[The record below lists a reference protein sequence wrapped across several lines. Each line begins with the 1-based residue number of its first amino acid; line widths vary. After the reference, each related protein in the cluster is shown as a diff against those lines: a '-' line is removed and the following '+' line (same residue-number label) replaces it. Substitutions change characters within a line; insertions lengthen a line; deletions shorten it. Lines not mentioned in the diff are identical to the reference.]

1 MHEADIC
8 PGTIERRAQAF
19 MAGYPLAGSPIRRG
33 DVLKAIETTCS
44 AVGDDLSSRQVDVDV
59 RTREGALT
67 LGLTLS
73 DRFAKRAMD
82 LLLTALLLPF
92 LLPLFA
98 VVALLVKLT
107 SPGPVLFRQRRV
119 GFRGREFHMYKFRTM
134 FVDAEQRLHEDAHLS
149 EIYRENGYK
158 VPAHIDPR
166 QTKIG
171 KTLRSTSLDELPQLL
186 NVIRGNM
193 SLVGPRPVVEEQ
205 MPDYG
210 HVAAAYTASRP
221 GITGMWQVSGRSD
234 VSFPLR
240 AHLDVENLR
249 NWTLLKDLRTLIKT
263 IPSVLRRTGAY

>member
-8 PGTIERRAQAF
+8 SIPIERRTQATI
-19 MAGYPLAGSPIRRG
+19 AAHPLAGSPIRRR

-44 AVGDDLSSRQVDVDV
+44 AAGDDLSCHLVDVAV
-59 RTREGALT
+59 PTREGALT
-67 LGLTLS
+67 LGLDPS
-73 DRFAKRAMD
+73 DRFAKRFMD

-134 FVDAEQRLHEDAHLS
+134 FVDAEQRLREDAQLS
-149 EIYRENGYK
+149 EIYWENGCK
-158 VPAHIDPR
+158 VPAHVDPR

-171 KTLRSTSLDELPQLL
+171 RSLRSTSLDELPQLL
-186 NVIRGNM
+186 NVIRGDM
-193 SLVGPRPVVEEQ
+193 SLVGPRPVFPEQ

-210 HVAAAYTASRP
+210 QVAAAYTASRP

-234 VSFPLR
+234 VAFPLR

-249 NWTLLKDLRTLIKT
+249 NWTLRKDLSILIRT